1 MSINKNFVVK
11 HGLEVNSDLILAN
24 SNTKRV
30 GIATTVPG
38 YTLDVAGGI
47 GVTHLSVTGIG
58 SVKDLHV
65 GTNGELFRAIGAA
78 GSVGVG
84 TAFPAYLLDVR
95 TQSDSGTKAL
105 YVRGDV
111 QVTGDLLIDDISVN
125 QATFDHIY
133 VGTAATAVNLYVPIS
148 GIATIGVGIVTT
160 LSGTNVN
167 YSGIGTIVTFGST
180 RSTITNLVG
189 TSNTLTNIV
198 STSSTITNIVG
209 TSNTL
214 TNIVSTSSTITN
226 FTGTSST
233 ISQLRISGVASIA
246 ILDAATVIVSGI
258 AATNLTVTNNFN
270 VLGIATLSQLGVSG
284 VTTSRN
290 LQVVGFTTLA
300 NSSVTGVSTIGD
312 LAVSGVTTS
321 RNLQVVG
328 FTTLANSSV
337 TGVSTITTAN
347 ITNLTGTSSTIT
359 QQRVTGISTLLSTT
373 LVGTSSSTGTASQ
386 TLQVSGGSYISGS
399 LGVGKTL
406 PAYTVDVFGDV
417 NITGSFLQNG
427 APLAGFTSVSY
438 ATTAFGLENSP
449 NILVGVVTANQLRTT
464 GILTAPTA
472 VFGSNV
478 TANSTGINVSG
489 IVTATSSVFG
499 SNVTSNA
506 SGITVTS
513 GSITTPTAI
522 VGSNV
527 TANSSGINV
536 SGIVTATTIRGTTIV
551 AGSNVTSNA
560 SGITVTSGILT
571 APTAVIGSNVT
582 INSTGI
588 NASGIV
594 TATQFKGRS
603 GFAVAMSLVFGY

>member
-1 MSINKNFVVK
+1 MSIDKNFVVK
-11 HGLEVNSDLILAN
+11 HGLEVNSDLILAD

-47 GVTHLSVTGIG
+47 GVTNLSVTGIG
-58 SVKDLHV
+58 SIVDLHI
-65 GTNGELFRAIGAA
+65 GTDGEVFRAIGAA

-84 TAFPAYLLDVR
+84 TAFPSYLLDVR
-95 TQSDSGTKAL
+95 TSSDSGTTAL

-111 QVTGDLLIDDISVN
+111 QVTGDLNIDDLSTN
-125 QATFDHIY
+125 QITSDHIF

-148 GIATIGVGIVTT
+148 GIATIGVGIVTEI
-160 LSGTNVN
+160 SGTLLN
-167 YSGIGTIVTFGST
+167 YTGIGTITTFDST
-180 RSTITNLVG
+180 R
-189 TSNTLTNIV
+189 
-198 STSSTITNIVG
+198 STITNIVG

-214 TNIVSTSSTITN
+214 TNLVSTSSTIANIVGASNTLTNLVSTSSTITN

-233 ISQLRISGVASIA
+233 TTQLRVIGVASIA

-258 AATNLTVTNNFN
+258 GATNLSVTNNFT
-270 VLGIATLSQLGVSG
+270 VLGITTLAQLGVSG
-284 VTTSRN
+284 LTTSRD

-300 NSSVTGVSTIGD
+300 NSSVTGISTIGI

-321 RNLQVVG
+321 RHLQIVG
-328 FTTLANSSV
+328 FTTLANASI
-337 TGVSTITTAN
+337 TGVSTLLSSN
-347 ITNLTGTSSTIT
+347 ITNLTGTSSTIA
-359 QQRVTGISTLLSTT
+359 QNRVTGISTLLSTT

-406 PAYTVDVFGDV
+406 PAYTVDVSGDV
-417 NITGSFLQNG
+417 NITGSFLVNG

-449 NILVGVVTANQLRTT
+449 NILVGVVTATQLRTT

-489 IVTATSSVFG
+489 IVTAT
-499 SNVTSNA
+499 
-506 SGITVTS
+506 TV
-513 GSITTPTAI
+513 
-522 VGSNV
+522 
-527 TANSSGINV
+527 
-536 SGIVTATTIRGTTIV
+536 RGTTIV

-560 SGITVTSGILT
+560 SGITVTSGSIT
-571 APTAVIGSNVT
+571 VPTAVVGSNVT
-582 INSTGI
+582 ANSTGI
-588 NASGIV
+588 NVSGIV
-594 TATQFKGRS
+594 TATEFKGRS

>member
-1 MSINKNFVVK
+1 MSIDKNFVVK

-65 GTNGELFRAIGAA
+65 GTNGEVFRAIGAA

-133 VGTAATAVNLYVPIS
+133 VGTAATAVNLYVPNS

-160 LSGTNVN
+160 LNGTHIQYTGV
-167 YSGIGTIVTFGST
+167 GTIVTFNST
-180 RSTITNLVG
+180 SSTITNVVG

-198 STSSTITNIVG
+198 STSSTVTNLVG
-209 TSNTL
+209 TSSTL
-214 TNIVSTSSTITN
+214 TNLVSTSSTVTN
-226 FTGTSST
+226 LTGTSSS
-233 ISQLRISGVASIA
+233 ISQLRVTGVASISV
-246 ILDAATVIVSGI
+246 LDASTVIVSGI

-270 VLGIATLSQLGVSG
+270 VLGITTLSQLGISG

-300 NSSVTGVSTIGD
+300 NSSVIGVSTIGD
-312 LAVSGVTTS
+312 LAVSGVTTT
-321 RNLQVVG
+321 RNLQVIG
-328 FTTLANSSV
+328 FTTIANESV

-347 ITNLTGTSSTIT
+347 ITNLTGTSSTIS

-386 TLQVSGGSYISGS
+386 TLQVIGGGYVSGS

-406 PAYTVDVFGDV
+406 PTYKVDVLGDV
-417 NITGSFLQNG
+417 NVTGGFLVNG
-427 APLAGFTSVSY
+427 LPLAGFTSVSY
-438 ATTAFGLENSP
+438 ATTSFGLENSP
-449 NILVGVVTANQLRTT
+449 NILVGVVTATQLRTT
-464 GILTAPTA
+464 GVTTTPIA
-472 VFGSNV
+472 VIGSNV
-478 TANSTGINVSG
+478 TINSTGINVNSGITTTPYLVSSGANVNG
-489 IVTATSSVFG
+489 IVTATSSSIG
-499 SNVTSNA
+499 SNVTINSTGINVN
-506 SGITVTS
+506 SGIT
-513 GSITTPTAI
+513 TTPTSI
-522 VGSNV
+522 VGSNVTINSTGIRVNSGITTTPVAVIGSNV

-536 SGIVTATTIRGTTIV
+536 SGIVTATSFV
-551 AGSNVTSNA
+551 
-560 SGITVTSGILT
+560 
-571 APTAVIGSNVT
+571 
-582 INSTGI
+582 
-588 NASGIV
+588 
-594 TATQFKGRS
+594 GRS
-603 GFAVAMSLVFGY
+603 GFAVAMSILFG

>member
-1 MSINKNFVVK
+1 MSIDKNFVVK
-11 HGLEVNSDLILAN
+11 HGLEVNSDLILAD

-47 GVTHLSVTGIG
+47 GVTNLSVTGIG
-58 SVKDLHV
+58 SIVDLHI
-65 GTNGELFRAIGAA
+65 GTDGEVFRAIGAA

-84 TAFPAYLLDVR
+84 TAFPSYLLDVR
-95 TQSDSGTKAL
+95 TSSDSGTTAL

-111 QVTGDLLIDDISVN
+111 QVTGDLNIDDLSTN
-125 QATFDHIY
+125 QITSDHIF

-148 GIATIGVGIVTT
+148 GIATIGVGIVTEI
-160 LSGTNVN
+160 SGTLLN
-167 YSGIGTIVTFGST
+167 YTGIGTITTFDST
-180 RSTITNLVG
+180 R
-189 TSNTLTNIV
+189 
-198 STSSTITNIVG
+198 STITNIVG

-214 TNIVSTSSTITN
+214 TNLVSTSSTITN

-233 ISQLRISGVASIA
+233 TTQLRVIGVASIA

-258 AATNLTVTNNFN
+258 GATNLSVTNNFT
-270 VLGIATLSQLGVSG
+270 VLGITTLAQLGVSG
-284 VTTSRN
+284 LTTSRD

-300 NSSVTGVSTIGD
+300 NSSVTGISTIGI

-321 RNLQVVG
+321 RHLQIVG
-328 FTTLANSSV
+328 FTTLANASI
-337 TGVSTITTAN
+337 TGVSTLLSSN
-347 ITNLTGTSSTIT
+347 ITNLTGTSSTIA
-359 QQRVTGISTLLSTT
+359 QNRVTGISTLLSTT

-406 PAYTVDVFGDV
+406 PAYTVDVSGDV
-417 NITGSFLQNG
+417 NITGSFLVNG

-449 NILVGVVTANQLRTT
+449 NILVGVVTATQLRTT

-489 IVTATSSVFG
+489 IITATSSVFG

-506 SGITVTS
+506 SGITVTN
-513 GSITTPTAI
+513 GSITSPIA
-522 VGSNV
+522 VFGSNV
-527 TANSSGINV
+527 TANSTGINV
-536 SGIVTATTIRGTTIV
+536 SGIVTATTVRGTTIV

-560 SGITVTSGILT
+560 SGITVTSGSIT
-571 APTAVIGSNVT
+571 VPTAVVGSNVT
-582 INSTGI
+582 ANSTGI
-588 NASGIV
+588 NVSGIV
-594 TATQFKGRS
+594 TATEFKGRS